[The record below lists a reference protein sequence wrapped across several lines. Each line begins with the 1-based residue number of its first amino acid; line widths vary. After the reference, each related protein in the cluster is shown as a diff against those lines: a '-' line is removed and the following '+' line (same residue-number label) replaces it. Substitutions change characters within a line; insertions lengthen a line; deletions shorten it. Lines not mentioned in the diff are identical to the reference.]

1 MKNIALLFT
10 ALSTAVACTK
20 SETQYYNQ
28 ENKRQTVN
36 NRQSDTIKTLTETSD
51 TIQMG
56 AEKVDLKT
64 DNE

>member
-28 ENKRQTVN
+28 ENKRQ
-36 NRQSDTIKTLTETSD
+36 SDTIKTLTETSD

>member
-1 MKNIALLFT
+1 MKNIALLLT
-10 ALSTAVACTK
+10 ALFIAVACTK

-36 NRQSDTIKTLTETSD
+36 DRKSDTIKTLTETSD
-51 TIQMG
+51 TMQMG

>member
-10 ALSTAVACTK
+10 ALSTAVSWTK

-28 ENKRQTVN
+28 ENKRQAVN

>member
-10 ALSTAVACTK
+10 ALSTAVSWTK

-51 TIQMG
+51 TMRKG
-56 AEKVDLKT
+56 
-64 DNE
+64 

>member
-36 NRQSDTIKTLTETSD
+36 DRKSNTIKTLTETSD
-51 TIQMG
+51 TMQMV
-56 AEKVDLKT
+56 AEKVDFKT
-64 DNE
+64 DKE

>member
-1 MKNIALLFT
+1 MKNLALLFM
-10 ALSTAVACTK
+10 ALSTAVSCTK

-28 ENKRQTVN
+28 KNKRQTVS

-56 AEKVDLKT
+56 VEKVDLKT